1 MTAVDGGRLA
11 AASRAAL
18 EEGGDLASAIAAF
31 APRPAQ
37 QDLAVAI
44 AEAFESREALLAE
57 AGTGTG
63 KTFAYLVPAILSG
76 LRTIVSTGTRA
87 LQDQLYHRDLPRVR
101 DALGVGVKTALLK
114 GRANYLCHYRLN
126 QAKGE
131 PRFGSRE
138 MAAQFQRIVA
148 WAGRTRMG
156 DLAELEALPDDS
168 PLVPMVTSTADNCLG
183 SECPFFSECFVVQAR
198 QRAQAADIVVVNHH
212 LLLADLALKQEGFG
226 EILPG
231 AAAFV
236 VDEAHQ
242 LPELASQFFG
252 EAISSR
258 PLVELARDTL
268 GECKQAPSALAVLQ
282 EPARALEHAV
292 RALRA
297 SMDELPV
304 RGTRQRVA
312 EDAAVED
319 ALDALVDALR
329 RLHAALLPL
338 REAAPGFDSC
348 VARAKEFENR
358 LLRWRGVRVE
368 MPKDDAV
375 ANEAPDDGADDF
387 EPGGRHPS
395 SSFPRKRESVGVDST
410 GDGARPPLDAGTTD
424 EASGRVPDTGVAP
437 GASPCAEPDAGSA
450 DDDGTGVPHR
460 GDGSGGL
467 PCAGP
472 DTGTADDDGG
482 SVLWY
487 ELTAR
492 GFRLSRTPLDV
503 AGPLAQHRARSQAAW
518 VFTSATLAIGGRFE
532 HYAIKLGLSKPR
544 TLLAPS
550 PFDWP
555 RQALCYLPTRMPEPA
570 SRDYTRAVID
580 AVLPVLEASAG
591 RAFVLFASH
600 RALREAAAEL
610 REHGAWPLFVQGEAP
625 RSILLERFRA
635 SGNGVLLGTASFRE
649 GVDVA
654 GDALSVVVIDK
665 LPFAAPDDPVFE
677 ARLEAIRRSGG
688 NPFRDEQLPQAVIAL
703 KQGAGR
709 LIRTETDRG
718 VLVLCDPRL
727 TSKSYG
733 RVFMESLP
741 PLPRTRRVDDVE
753 AFFAPES
760 LPLTGTDHDG

>member
-1 MTAVDGGRLA
+1 MHRRPAPAVLTAVDGGRLA

-18 EEGGDLASAIAAF
+18 EEGGDLASAIASF

-37 QDLAVAI
+37 QDLAAAI

-252 EAISSR
+252 EAISAR

-368 MPKDDAV
+368 MPKGDAV

-395 SSFPRKRESVGVDST
+395 SSFPRRRESMGVDSSL
-410 GDGARPPLDAGTTD
+410 DGAMQPLDAGSTGG
-424 EASGRVPDTGVAP
+424 ESGRVPDTGVAP
-437 GASPCAEPDAGSA
+437 GAPPCAE
-450 DDDGTGVPHR
+450 
-460 GDGSGGL
+460 
-467 PCAGP
+467 P
-472 DTGTADDDGG
+472 DTGTADDNDG

-570 SRDYTRAVID
+570 SRDYTLAVID
-580 AVLPVLEASAG
+580 AVLPVLEASGG

-741 PLPRTRRVDDVE
+741 PLPRTRRIEDVE
-753 AFFAPES
+753 GFFAPES